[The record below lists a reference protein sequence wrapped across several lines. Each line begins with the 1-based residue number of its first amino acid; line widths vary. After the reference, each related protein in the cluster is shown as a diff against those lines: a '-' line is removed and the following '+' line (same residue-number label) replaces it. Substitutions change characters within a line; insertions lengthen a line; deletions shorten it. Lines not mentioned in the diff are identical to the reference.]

1 MMTSRSRRFGGLA
14 FTRATP
20 LPLDIAP
27 PRHVVSGRWRG
38 WWVVTGC
45 STAVG
50 LSLSQSGD
58 SITGMLTL
66 GPNVNNRVRGVVDER
81 GFVHFEGADAAPG
94 GCVTFRTV
102 GLGLVLLEGD
112 QVIEGPVRRQSRGPC
127 PGGRSVETVGT
138 LTLRK
143 VR

>member
-1 MMTSRSRRFGGLA
+1 MTRSSFGGLA

-20 LPLDIAP
+20 LRLNVAP

-38 WWVVTGC
+38 WWVVPGC

-58 SITGMLTL
+58 IVTGILTL
-66 GPNVNNRVRGVVDER
+66 GPHVNNRVRGVVDER
-81 GFVHFEGADAAPG
+81 GFLHFEGTDAVPG
-94 GCVTFRTV
+94 GRITFRTV
-102 GLGLVLLEGD
+102 GIGLALGEGD
-112 QVIEGPVRRQSRGPC
+112 LVIEGPVRCQA
-127 PGGRSVETVGT
+127 PGRCGGMGERLVETVGT

-143 VR
+143 SR